1 LLGLVDDADELLAGL
16 GDDLLAGERAAAALD
31 QAVPGI
37 ALVGAVDVQLQRP
50 DRVEVEHRDAY
61 LLELTGAALGTGDG
75 ALDPALDPAQALDEI
90 GHGRAG
96 ADADDGAVLD
106 EFQGFLG
113 GQLLLFFT
121 RHRGLRGAGHSR
133 ERMCRNCAFDPGSTD
148 RRLPR
153 RSRANSPRASA
164 WAFSSSRV
172 ITRAS
177 LRTKR
182 TSTSHQRGSSGL
194 LPGSW

>member
-1 LLGLVDDADELLAGL
+1 HVQDPVAVVGDQALAPDRLAAQVGNRPRHQAACHRDHLDRQRELAQHLDLLGLVDDADELLAGL

-75 ALDPALDPAQALDEI
+75 ALDPALDPTQALDEI

-113 GQLLLFFT
+113 GQL
-121 RHRGLRGAGHSR
+121 
-133 ERMCRNCAFDPGSTD
+133 
-148 RRLPR
+148 
-153 RSRANSPRASA
+153 
-164 WAFSSSRV
+164 
-172 ITRAS
+172 
-177 LRTKR
+177 
-182 TSTSHQRGSSGL
+182 
-194 LPGSW
+194 